1 MPLYFIK
8 LTHAPEQCPSANTKV
23 RETVIKGMPEIP
35 RLAEKLGMKFVTG
48 PLALV
53 TEHESFAV
61 VEADRVEAVQEFL
74 MLSGLMQWNIA
85 RVSPT
90 KPLQDV
96 LKEDMQ
102 RMPSPLY

>member
-23 RETVIKGMPEIP
+23 RERVIQGMPEFP
-35 RLAEKLGMKFVTG
+35 RLTEKLGIKVLTG

-53 TEHESFAV
+53 AEHEAFTV
-61 VEADRVEAVQEFL
+61 VEADRIEVVQEFL
-74 MLSGLMQWNIA
+74 MLSGLMQWNTA

-90 KPLQDV
+90 KPLEDV
-96 LKEDMQ
+96 LKDDLP
-102 RMPSPLY
+102 RMPKPLY

>member
-8 LTHAPEQCPSANTKV
+8 LTHSAEQCPSANTTV
-23 RETVIKGMPEIP
+23 RERVLQGMPELP
-35 RLAEKLGMKFVTG
+35 RLAEKLGIKILSG

-74 MLSGLMQWNIA
+74 MLSGLMQWNTA
-85 RVSPT
+85 RVSPA

-96 LKEDMQ
+96 LKDDLP
-102 RMPSPLY
+102 RMPAPLY